1 MKTTYRYII
10 RYPDGT
16 SADVIADNLKSLLVS
31 AYNQVRNRPDE
42 KAYHKQIKSNIDAVR
57 EAHAFYI
64 KCNKELAKEKASRQK
79 AIELAAKTNAT
90 SNQIESDTDAPQPDT
105 EPVNPFKHLGVDANT
120 PLYKLNRM
128 LTDTRRTYRRWRDQ
142 PPNKSIYVQRRRLDQ
157 LDQEIN
163 WLKQL
168 INQVESS

>member
-16 SADVIADNLKSLLVS
+16 CADVIADNLKSLLVS

-42 KAYHKQIKSNIDAVR
+42 KAYQKQIKSNIDAVR

-90 SNQIESDTDAPQPDT
+90 SNQID
-105 EPVNPFKHLGVDANT
+105 NRCLDANASLEEVLAIKRA
-120 PLYKLNRM
+120 PGDKPRSKDYAYMKA
-128 LTDTRRTYRRWRDQ
+128 WRAKRKAGLAAMEAAGIK
-142 PPNKSIYVQRRRLDQ
+142 PK
-157 LDQEIN
+157 
-163 WLKQL
+163 KKTKAKK
-168 INQVESS
+168 